1 MRLRPALIALCLA
14 ATPALANAQGA
25 TPTPSA
31 APPKSNA
38 TVASETVTDNAID
51 DRIREAAAAAQAL
64 QGPLD
69 GGWTLVAESGQALY
83 AFQFVDRPGGQDPPE
98 GVWRD
103 LRRPAGPGDIG
114 AIDSLARGPGSIIL
128 SFAAK
133 PGAPPVAIEL
143 KSGDS
148 GGWSGQLHEAGAT
161 IKVMLRRN

>member
-1 MRLRPALIALCLA
+1 MTARAASFALWLA
-14 ATPALANAQGA
+14 ATPVLAIAQGA
-25 TPTPSA
+25 TPGTAGAASNSA
-31 APPKSNA
+31 
-38 TVASETVTDNAID
+38 VASETITENAID
-51 DRIREAAAAAQAL
+51 DRIRDAAAAAQSL

-69 GGWTLVAESGQALY
+69 GGWTLVAASGQALY
-83 AFQFVDRPGGQDPPE
+83 AFQFVDKPGGQDPPE

-114 AIDSLARGPGSIIL
+114 PIDSMARGPGTLIL

-133 PGAPPVAIEL
+133 PGAPAVAIEL